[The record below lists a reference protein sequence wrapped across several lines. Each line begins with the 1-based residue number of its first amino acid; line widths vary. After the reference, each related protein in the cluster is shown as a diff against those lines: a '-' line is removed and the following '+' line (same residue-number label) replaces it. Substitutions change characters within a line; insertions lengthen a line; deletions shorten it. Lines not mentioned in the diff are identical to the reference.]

1 MCPVDPER
9 IEFPGSECRVPEAA
23 KYVSR
28 TSPQQVIRVSVMVR
42 RRKPLDLAALGG
54 RVLSREEYAAEY
66 GADPEDFASVERF
79 AAEHGLAVDHG
90 ASSLARRTVVL
101 CGTAEQMERAFGVEL
116 HDYKDQKRKTRF
128 HAFAGRVS
136 IPKPAGNA
144 VEAVLGLDA
153 RPVAEAHFRFRRKG
167 KRAATAVSFDPPQ
180 VAALYSFPQG
190 VDGTGQTIGIVEL
203 GGGYRTSDL
212 QQYFAGLGLKAPAV
226 TAVSVDGAVN
236 APGNPQG
243 ADGEVALDIEVAG
256 SIAPGAKIAVYFA
269 PNTEQGFV
277 DAVSTAVHD
286 ATRKP
291 GVISISWGG
300 PESGYSSAGMTA
312 LDNAAQSAVALGVT
326 ITVAAG
332 DNGSSDGVNDGQ
344 NHVDFPASSPHV
356 LACGGTRLTASG
368 TTIKS
373 EVVWNDGANGGAT
386 GGGVSAVFA
395 LPSWQANAKVPGGMM
410 RGVPDVAGDASP
422 NSGYNVLVDGQQ
434 EVVGG
439 TSSVAPLWAALIA
452 LVNEQKGSAAGFVNP
467 ALYGS
472 PGDFHDIVKGNNG
485 VYSAGP
491 GWDACTG
498 LGSPVGTAVATAL
511 K

>member
-1 MCPVDPER
+1 MTAANRDR
-9 IEFPGSECRVPEAA
+9 IELPKSERSAPLGAAHVARTTPEQAI
-23 KYVSR
+23 
-28 TSPQQVIRVSVMVR
+28 TVSVMVR
-42 RRKPLDLAALGG
+42 RKTPLDLAALGG
-54 RVLSREEYAAEY
+54 RVLSREEFAAQY
-66 GADPEDFASVERF
+66 GADPEEFAEVMQF
-79 AAEHGLAVDHG
+79 AAEHGLAVDHN

-101 CGTAEQMERAFGVEL
+101 RGTARQMERAFGVEL
-116 HDYKDQKRKTRF
+116 HDYLDQKRQTTF
-128 HAFAGRVS
+128 HTFAGRVS
-136 IPKPAGNA
+136 VPLGMEGI
-144 VEAVLGLDA
+144 VEAVLGLDG
-153 RPVAEAHFRFRRKG
+153 RPVAEAHFRVLQVG
-167 KRAATAVSFDPPQ
+167 TQAATAVSFNPPQ

-190 VDGTGQTIGIVEL
+190 VDGTGQTIGLIEL
-203 GGGYRTSDL
+203 GGGYETSDL
-212 QQYFAGLGLKAPAV
+212 QQYFPALGLTPPMV
-226 TAVSVDGAVN
+226 MAVSVDGAVN
-236 APGNPQG
+236 SPGNPQG

-256 SIAPGAKIAVYFA
+256 SIAPGAQIAVYFA

-277 DAVSTAVHD
+277 DAISTAVHD

-300 PESGYSSAGMTA
+300 PESGYSPAGMTA
-312 LDNAAQSAVALGVT
+312 LDQAAQSAAALGVT

-332 DNGSSDGVNDGQ
+332 DRGSSDGVNDGQ

-368 TTIKS
+368 TTIQS
-373 EVVWNDGANGGAT
+373 EVVWNDGATGGAT

-395 LPSWQANAKVPGGMM
+395 LPSWQANAGVPGGAM

-422 NSGYNVLVDGQQ
+422 DSGYNVLVDGQQ
-434 EVVGG
+434 VVVGG
-439 TSSVAPLWAALIA
+439 TSAVAPLWAALIA
-452 LVNEQKGSAAGFVNP
+452 LVNQQKGVAAGFVNS

-472 PGDFHDIVKGNNG
+472 PGDFRDIVSGNNG
-485 VYSAGP
+485 AYSAGP